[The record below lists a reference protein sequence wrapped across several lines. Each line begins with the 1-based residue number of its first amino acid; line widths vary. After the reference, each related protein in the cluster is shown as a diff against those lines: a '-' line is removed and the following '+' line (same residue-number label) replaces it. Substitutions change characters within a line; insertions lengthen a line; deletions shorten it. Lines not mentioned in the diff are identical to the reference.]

1 MSHFIL
7 TAYSSFSPSSSYGTA
22 TNNRMLHVLS
32 DLVKT
37 FLDTENDIQKQLEA
51 LGLENGSTRAED
63 SGLIGF
69 TSLDDERISDLTF
82 DGLCDDGPDLT
93 TPSSMIYSTNHSLN
107 NGNNT
112 TNDIEDDVV
121 LGASRRLRLGVER
134 VLKILNEVVS
144 HHSQTDIKGLL
155 KEKEDLA
162 NELQEEVQRRD
173 QLTRQLLDKESALHR
188 MEGEKRALV
197 ERTTDYGEVKAER
210 DQLKLKLEEYERDRK
225 KFINDHKR
233 FEAEKNS
240 FNQGLPQ
247 LQQSKCRISLSS
259 LFSFFPFAPFCTLG
273 YISFV
278 FAFFLFFGCGSF
290 THSLTFNL
298 LTISCTFTKMFLF
311 SLNEGTG

>member
-51 LGLENGSTRAED
+51 LGLENGSMRAED

-93 TPSSMIYSTNHSLN
+93 TPSSMIYSTNHSL

-278 FAFFLFFGCGSF
+278 FAFFLFFSVAVLSL
-290 THSLTFNL
+290 THSHSIF
-298 LTISCTFTKMFLF
+298 
-311 SLNEGTG
+311 